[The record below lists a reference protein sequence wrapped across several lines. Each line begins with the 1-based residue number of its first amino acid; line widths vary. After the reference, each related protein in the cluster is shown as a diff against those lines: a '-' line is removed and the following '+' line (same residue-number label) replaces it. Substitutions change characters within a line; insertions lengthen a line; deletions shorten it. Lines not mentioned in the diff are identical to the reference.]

1 MVWRGAPGANFVSEE
16 PVTDQP
22 STLKQLLEGSVAA
35 HADRVAL
42 SFVGGQPITYARF
55 LEMVRDVAT
64 LMCGHGVRPGDKVAI
79 IGENMPHWAVTY
91 FAVTSM
97 GAIAVPI
104 LQEFHASA
112 VLHILRHSEAKLAV
126 ASNRYMEK
134 VEGEGLPHLKT
145 VMVMDDFSIVNEDA
159 PKTSFDEALEA
170 ARERFEHFSES
181 AKKLI
186 DSKVGRALDELN
198 DRFGQTISGKLDKL
212 GESMGERI
220 DKLSGS
226 MGERLDKLSESMGE
240 RFDRL
245 SSRFA
250 KPDGKKEKEFQL
262 TSDSVAVILYTSGTT
277 GHSKGVVLT
286 HGNLVSNAVSGVRTI
301 PVLATDRFLSVLP
314 MSHTYECTVG
324 LIIPIMCGSSVSF
337 LQKPPTPKSLLPAM
351 ERVRPTVMNVVPLI
365 IEKIYKKR
373 IKPKL
378 DAKGIVGAVLK
389 LGPARRKASRIAG
402 RKLMEAF
409 GGEIRCLCIG
419 GAAISPEVES
429 FLADSGVPY
438 AIGYGMTEA
447 APLLA
452 GVSQDRQRF
461 RAIGPP
467 VPGVELMIADPDP
480 ATGEGEILA
489 KGPNIMREYYKAP
502 KDTEA
507 TFTEDGWLRT
517 GDLGVFDDDGFLYI
531 KGRLKNVI
539 IGPSG
544 ENIYPEEIESIIN
557 EHAYVGESLVYEAEG
572 QVCARIHLNYDALD
586 EAFGVNGMIESD
598 VRKKVEAVLE
608 EVRKEVNAKVSSF
621 ARVARVREQV
631 EPFDKTPTHKIKRF
645 VYLDN

>member
-1 MVWRGAPGANFVSEE
+1 M
-16 PVTDQP
+16 TDQDM
-22 STLKQLLEGSVAA
+22 TLKQLLENSVEQ
-35 HADRVAL
+35 HADRIAL
-42 SFVGGQPITYARF
+42 GFVGGAPMTYAQF
-55 LEMVRDVAT
+55 LAMVRDVAT

-91 FAVTSM
+91 FAITSM

-104 LQEFHASA
+104 LQEFHVSA
-112 VLHILRHSEAKLAV
+112 VHHILRHSEAKMVV

-134 VEGEGLPHLKT
+134 VENEGDSFPNLKT
-145 VMVMDDFSIVNEDA
+145 VMVMDDFSIVDEDA
-159 PKTSFDEALEA
+159 RKTSFDEALEA
-170 ARERFEHFSES
+170 ARERFESFSES

-186 DSKVGRALDELN
+186 DGKVGRAIDELG
-198 DRFGQTISGKLDKL
+198 DRFGQSVGDRLDKL
-212 GESMGERI
+212 S
-220 DKLSGS
+220 DS
-226 MGERLDKLSESMGE
+226 MGERLDKFSSSMG
-240 RFDRL
+240 DRIDKL
-245 SSRFA
+245 SSRFSGRSG
-250 KPDGKKEKEFQL
+250 GKKEFQL
-262 TSDSVAVILYTSGTT
+262 TPDSVAVILYTSGTT

-301 PVLATDRFLSVLP
+301 PVFETDRFLSVLP

-324 LIIPIMCGSSVSF
+324 LIIPILCGSSVFF
-337 LQKPPTPKSLLPAM
+337 LQKPPTPRTLLPAM
-351 ERVRPTVMNVVPLI
+351 ELVKPTVMNVVPLI

-378 DAKGIVGAVLK
+378 AAKGIVGAVLK
-389 LGPARRKASRIAG
+389 LGPARRKVSQIAG
-402 RKLMEAF
+402 NKLMEAF
-409 GGEIRCLCIG
+409 GGHIRCLCIG
-419 GAAISPEVES
+419 GAALSAEVES

-452 GVSQDRQRF
+452 GVGQDRQRF

-467 VPGVELMIADPDP
+467 VPGVELRIDDPDP
-480 ATGEGEILA
+480 ETGEGEILA

-502 KDTEA
+502 KDTED
-507 TFTEDGWLRT
+507 TFTEDGWLKT
-517 GDLGVFDDDGFLYI
+517 GDLGMFDEDGYLYI

-544 ENIYPEEIESIIN
+544 ENIYPEEIESVIN
-557 EHAYVGESLVYEAEG
+557 GHEYVVESLVYESEG

-586 EAFGVNGMIESD
+586 EAFGVNKMIESD
-598 VRKKVEAVLE
+598 VRRKVEAVLE
-608 EVRKEVNAKVSSF
+608 QVRKEANAKVSSF
-621 ARVARVREQV
+621 AKVARVREQV

-645 VYLDN
+645 VYLDD